1 MRIIT
6 IALSLILTFS
16 NISLIFADNEDVK
29 AYKFQD
35 DVTINGVIGST
46 ERFFN
51 VSQNWDV
58 KDLKLN
64 LVYTKSELLDVN
76 YSTITVFINGE
87 PVSSKRLD
95 GDRKYQ
101 DKWQVNIPKELV
113 KSGYNS
119 ISIKAYKTISD
130 KICRDDSNTAN
141 WLVIHKQSDIELNYS
156 LKSNS
161 NEIKDYNS
169 IFTNIGNEEYV
180 DTTFVLP
187 DKYNSNELSSIMNLS
202 LNMGQKLK
210 ADNFKL
216 DVKLKSNLKEYNNN
230 IIYVGGTNDTSTDF
244 LNLLSNDEK
253 NKAKNKAVIKQV
265 ISPFNKDKRMILIIS
280 DNSKALENA
289 TKLICNNELLNEL
302 NSSSFIID
310 ETKDVSEIKKDT
322 KNKLTLNDLGYND
335 FLLKGPFSQE
345 TNFDVSI
352 PKNKIST
359 AGSILNLKFR
369 YAKNLDFGRSLVTVY
384 VNDKPISSKKLS
396 LEKAD
401 NDNLEVNL
409 PTDVVGKN
417 YYKIKVVFNLEL
429 KDLMCVTRDTDN
441 PWAYILDSSFIKFDF
456 KDNNSLNFK
465 SYPYPFIDNQ
475 QANDIN
481 VVVSKN
487 LNSSDLSNIANI
499 IGNMGRDAVY
509 NTGNL
514 NVLTDSEFLNTNK
527 KGNLIVIGTPDD
539 NSILKDINKD
549 LYIKF
554 DKNFSGFENN
564 DKIKFLDDK
573 YSKQL
578 STIQLINSP
587 YSKSNSAIIVSSLD
601 KNSLSSSVRYLSDNN
616 LTRDLKG
623 DAAVVN
629 IDGGIQDISFKENN
643 TRDEEAEDNSAK
655 FKLEKSSLTF
665 VLIAGFL
672 FLTVI
677 ISAILLILKYRK

>member
-64 LVYTKSELLDVN
+64 LLYTKSELLDVN

-113 KSGYNS
+113 KPGYNS

-253 NKAKNKAVIKQV
+253 NQAKNKAVIKQV

-280 DNSKALENA
+280 DNSKALKNA

-310 ETKDVSEIKKDT
+310 ETKDVSDIKKDT

-409 PTDVVGKN
+409 PTDVLGKN

-629 IDGGIQDISFKENN
+629 RDGGIQDINFKENN
-643 TRDEEAEDNSAK
+643 TKDEEPEDNSTK

-665 VLIAGFL
+665 ILIAGFL

>member
-253 NKAKNKAVIKQV
+253 NQAKNKAVIKQV

-280 DNSKALENA
+280 DNSKALENV

-409 PTDVVGKN
+409 PTDVLGKN

-623 DAAVVN
+623 DAGVVN
-629 IDGGIQDISFKENN
+629 RDGGIQDINFKENN
-643 TRDEEAEDNSAK
+643 TKDEEPEDNSTK

-665 VLIAGFL
+665 ILIAGFL

>member
-64 LVYTKSELLDVN
+64 LVYTKSELLDIN

-95 GDRKYQ
+95 GDRRYQ

-113 KSGYNS
+113 KPGYNS

-230 IIYVGGTNDTSTDF
+230 IIYVGGINDTSTDF

-253 NKAKNKAVIKQV
+253 NQAKNKAVIKQV

-280 DNSKALENA
+280 DNSKALKNA

-310 ETKDVSEIKKDT
+310 ETKDVSDIKKDT

-369 YAKNLDFGRSLVTVY
+369 YAKNLDFERSLVTVY

-409 PTDVVGKN
+409 PKDVLGKN

-456 KDNNSLNFK
+456 KDNDSLNFK

-629 IDGGIQDISFKENN
+629 RDGGIQDINFKENN
-643 TRDEEAEDNSAK
+643 TKDEEPEDNSTK

-665 VLIAGFL
+665 ILIAGFL

>member
-113 KSGYNS
+113 KPGYNS

-169 IFTNIGNEEYV
+169 VFTNIGNEEYV

-230 IIYVGGTNDTSTDF
+230 IIYVGGTKDTSADF

-253 NKAKNKAVIKQV
+253 NQAKNKAVIKQV
-265 ISPFNKDKRMILIIS
+265 ISPFNKEKRMILIIS
-280 DNSKALENA
+280 DNSKALKNA

-310 ETKDVSEIKKDT
+310 ETKDVSDIKKDT

-369 YAKNLDFGRSLVTVY
+369 YAKNLDFERSLVTVY

-409 PTDVVGKN
+409 PTDVLGKN

-456 KDNNSLNFK
+456 KDNDSLNFK

-487 LNSSDLSNIANI
+487 LYSSDLSNIANI

-629 IDGGIQDISFKENN
+629 RDGGIQDINFKENN
-643 TRDEEAEDNSAK
+643 TKDEEPEDNSAK

>member
-113 KSGYNS
+113 KPGYNS

-156 LKSNS
+156 LKSNA

-202 LNMGQKLK
+202 LNMGQRLK

-230 IIYVGGTNDTSTDF
+230 IIYVGGTNDTPTDF

-253 NKAKNKAVIKQV
+253 NQAKNKAVIKQV
-265 ISPFNKDKRMILIIS
+265 ISPFNKGKRMILIIS
-280 DNSKALENA
+280 DNSKALKNA
-289 TKLICNNELLNEL
+289 TKLICNNDLLNEL
-302 NSSSFIID
+302 NSRSFIID
-310 ETKDVSEIKKDT
+310 ETKDVSDIKKDI

-369 YAKNLDFGRSLVTVY
+369 YAKNLDFERSLVTVY
-384 VNDKPISSKKLS
+384 VNDNPISSKKLS

-409 PTDVVGKN
+409 PKDVLGKN

-629 IDGGIQDISFKENN
+629 RDGGIQDISFKENN
-643 TRDEEAEDNSAK
+643 TRDEEPEDNSTK
-655 FKLEKSSLTF
+655 FKLEKSSLIF
-665 VLIAGFL
+665 ALIAGFL

>member
-253 NKAKNKAVIKQV
+253 NQAKNKAVIKQV

-409 PTDVVGKN
+409 PTDVLGKN

-623 DAAVVN
+623 DAGVVN
-629 IDGGIQDISFKENN
+629 RDGGIQDINFKENN
-643 TRDEEAEDNSAK
+643 TKDEEPEDNSTK
-655 FKLEKSSLTF
+655 FKLERSSLTF
-665 VLIAGFL
+665 ILIAGFL

>member
-113 KSGYNS
+113 KPGYNS

-169 IFTNIGNEEYV
+169 TFTNIGNEEYV

-253 NKAKNKAVIKQV
+253 NQAKNKAVIKQV

-280 DNSKALENA
+280 DNSKALKNA

-310 ETKDVSEIKKDT
+310 ETKDVSDIKKDT

-369 YAKNLDFGRSLVTVY
+369 YAKNLDFERSLVTVY

-409 PTDVVGKN
+409 PTDVLGKN

-499 IGNMGRDAVY
+499 IGNIGRDVVY

-514 NVLTDSEFLNTNK
+514 NVLNDSEFLNTNK

-554 DKNFSGFENN
+554 DENFSRFENN

-629 IDGGIQDISFKENN
+629 RDGGIQDINFKENN
-643 TRDEEAEDNSAK
+643 TRDEESEDNSAK

>member
-113 KSGYNS
+113 KPGYNS

-230 IIYVGGTNDTSTDF
+230 IIYVGGTNDTSADF

-253 NKAKNKAVIKQV
+253 NQAKNKAVIKQV
-265 ISPFNKDKRMILIIS
+265 ISPFNKEKRMILIIS
-280 DNSKALENA
+280 DNSKSLKNA

-310 ETKDVSEIKKDT
+310 ETKDVSDIKKDT
-322 KNKLTLNDLGYND
+322 KNKLTLKDLGYND

-369 YAKNLDFGRSLVTVY
+369 YAKNLDFERSLVTVY

-409 PTDVVGKN
+409 PTDVLGKN

-456 KDNNSLNFK
+456 KDNDSLNFK

-629 IDGGIQDISFKENN
+629 RDGGIQDISFKENN
-643 TRDEEAEDNSAK
+643 TKDEEPEDNSAK

>member
-113 KSGYNS
+113 KPGYNS

-253 NKAKNKAVIKQV
+253 NQAKNKAVIKQV

-280 DNSKALENA
+280 DNSKALKNA

-310 ETKDVSEIKKDT
+310 ETKDVSDIKKDT

-409 PTDVVGKN
+409 PTDVLGKN

-629 IDGGIQDISFKENN
+629 RDGGIQDINFKENN
-643 TRDEEAEDNSAK
+643 TKDEEPEDNSTK

-665 VLIAGFL
+665 ILIAGFL

>member
-16 NISLIFADNEDVK
+16 NISLIFADNADVK

-113 KSGYNS
+113 KPGYNS

-169 IFTNIGNEEYV
+169 TFANIGNEEYV

-187 DKYNSNELSSIMNLS
+187 DNYNSNELSSIMNLS

-253 NKAKNKAVIKQV
+253 NQAKNKAVIKQV

-280 DNSKALENA
+280 DNSKALKNA

-302 NSSSFIID
+302 NISSFIID
-310 ETKDVSEIKKDT
+310 ETKDVSDIKKDT

-369 YAKNLDFGRSLVTVY
+369 YATNLDFERSLVTVY

-409 PTDVVGKN
+409 PTDVLGKN

-456 KDNNSLNFK
+456 KDNDSLNFK

-629 IDGGIQDISFKENN
+629 RDGGIQDISFKENN
-643 TRDEEAEDNSAK
+643 TRDEELEDNSTK
-655 FKLEKSSLTF
+655 FKLEKSSLIF

>member
-230 IIYVGGTNDTSTDF
+230 IIYVGGTNDTSADF

-253 NKAKNKAVIKQV
+253 NQAKNKAVIKQV

-409 PTDVVGKN
+409 PTDVLGKN

-629 IDGGIQDISFKENN
+629 RDGGIQDINFKENN
-643 TRDEEAEDNSAK
+643 TKDEEPEDNSTK

-665 VLIAGFL
+665 ILIAGFL

>member
-113 KSGYNS
+113 KPGYNS

-230 IIYVGGTNDTSTDF
+230 IIYVGGTNDTSADF
-244 LNLLSNDEK
+244 LNLLSNEEK
-253 NKAKNKAVIKQV
+253 NQAKNKAVIKQV
-265 ISPFNKDKRMILIIS
+265 ISPFNKEKRMILIIS
-280 DNSKALENA
+280 DNSKSLKNA

-310 ETKDVSEIKKDT
+310 ETKDVSDIKKDT

-369 YAKNLDFGRSLVTVY
+369 YAKNLDFERSLVTVY

-409 PTDVVGKN
+409 PTDVLGKN

-456 KDNNSLNFK
+456 KDNDSLNFK

-514 NVLTDSEFLNTNK
+514 NVLTDSEFLKTNK

-629 IDGGIQDISFKENN
+629 RDGGIQDISFKENN
-643 TRDEEAEDNSAK
+643 TKDEEHEDNSAK

>member
-230 IIYVGGTNDTSTDF
+230 IIYLGGTNDTSTDF

-253 NKAKNKAVIKQV
+253 NQAKNKAVIKQV

-280 DNSKALENA
+280 DNSKALKNA

-310 ETKDVSEIKKDT
+310 ETKDVSDIKKDT

-409 PTDVVGKN
+409 PTDVLGKN

-629 IDGGIQDISFKENN
+629 RDGGIQDINFKENN
-643 TRDEEAEDNSAK
+643 TKDEEPEDNSTK

-665 VLIAGFL
+665 ILIAGFL

>member
-169 IFTNIGNEEYV
+169 IFTNIGNEEYI

-253 NKAKNKAVIKQV
+253 NQAKNKAVIKQV

-409 PTDVVGKN
+409 PTDVLGKN

-629 IDGGIQDISFKENN
+629 RDGGIQDINFKENN
-643 TRDEEAEDNSAK
+643 TKDEEPEDNSTK
-655 FKLEKSSLTF
+655 FKLERSSLTF
-665 VLIAGFL
+665 ILIAGFL

>member
-16 NISLIFADNEDVK
+16 NISLVFADNEDVK

-87 PVSSKRLD
+87 PVSSKKLD

-141 WLVIHKQSDIELNYS
+141 WLVIHKPSDIELNYS

-161 NEIKDYNS
+161 NEIKDYNN

-216 DVKLKSNLKEYNNN
+216 DVKLKSNLKESNNN

-244 LNLLSNDEK
+244 LNLLSNEEK
-253 NKAKNKAVIKQV
+253 NQAKNKAVIKQV
-265 ISPFNKDKRMILIIS
+265 ISPFNKEKRMILIIS
-280 DNSKALENA
+280 DNSKALKNA
-289 TKLICNNELLNEL
+289 TKLICNNDLLNEL

-310 ETKDVSEIKKDT
+310 ETKDVSDIKKDT

-369 YAKNLDFGRSLVTVY
+369 YAKNLDFERSLVTVY

-409 PTDVVGKN
+409 PTDVLGKN

-481 VVVSKN
+481 VVVSKD

-527 KGNLIVIGTPDD
+527 RGNLIVIGTPDD

-554 DKNFSGFENN
+554 DENFSRFENN

-629 IDGGIQDISFKENN
+629 RDGGIQDINFKENN
-643 TRDEEAEDNSAK
+643 TRDEESEDNYAK

>member
-16 NISLIFADNEDVK
+16 NISLVFADNEDVK

-87 PVSSKRLD
+87 PVSSKKLD

-187 DKYNSNELSSIMNLS
+187 DKYNSNELRSIMNLS

-244 LNLLSNDEK
+244 LNLLSNEEK
-253 NKAKNKAVIKQV
+253 NQAKNKAVIKQV
-265 ISPFNKDKRMILIIS
+265 ISPFNKEKRMILIIS
-280 DNSKALENA
+280 DNSKALKNA

-310 ETKDVSEIKKDT
+310 ETKDISDIKKDT

-369 YAKNLDFGRSLVTVY
+369 YAKNLDFERSLVTVY

-409 PTDVVGKN
+409 PTDVLGKN

-456 KDNNSLNFK
+456 KDNDSLNFK

-629 IDGGIQDISFKENN
+629 RDGGIQDISFKENN
-643 TRDEEAEDNSAK
+643 TRDEEPEDNSAK

>member
-216 DVKLKSNLKEYNNN
+216 DVKLKSNLKEYNKN

-253 NKAKNKAVIKQV
+253 NQAKNKAVIKQV

-280 DNSKALENA
+280 DNSKALKNA

-310 ETKDVSEIKKDT
+310 ETKDVSDIKKDT

-409 PTDVVGKN
+409 PTDVLGKN
-417 YYKIKVVFNLEL
+417 YYKTKVVFNLEL

-554 DKNFSGFENN
+554 DKHFSGFENN

-629 IDGGIQDISFKENN
+629 RDGGIQDINFKENN
-643 TRDEEAEDNSAK
+643 TKDEEPEDNSTK

-665 VLIAGFL
+665 ILIAGFL

>member
-16 NISLIFADNEDVK
+16 NISLVFADNEDVK

-87 PVSSKRLD
+87 PVSSKKLD

-113 KSGYNS
+113 KPGYNS

-230 IIYVGGTNDTSTDF
+230 IIYIGGTNDTSTDF
-244 LNLLSNDEK
+244 LNLLSNEEK
-253 NKAKNKAVIKQV
+253 NQAKNKAVIKQV
-265 ISPFNKDKRMILIIS
+265 ISPFNKEKRMILIIS
-280 DNSKALENA
+280 DNSKALKNA

-310 ETKDVSEIKKDT
+310 ETKDVSDIKKDT

-369 YAKNLDFGRSLVTVY
+369 YAKNLDFERSLVTVY

-409 PTDVVGKN
+409 PTDVLGKN

-456 KDNNSLNFK
+456 KDNDSLNFK

-629 IDGGIQDISFKENN
+629 RDGGIQDISFKENN
-643 TRDEEAEDNSAK
+643 TRDEEPEDNSAK

>member
-216 DVKLKSNLKEYNNN
+216 DVKLKSNLKEYNKN

-253 NKAKNKAVIKQV
+253 NQAKNKAVIKQV

-310 ETKDVSEIKKDT
+310 ETKDVSDIKKDT

-409 PTDVVGKN
+409 PTDVLGKN
-417 YYKIKVVFNLEL
+417 YYKTKVVFNLEL

-629 IDGGIQDISFKENN
+629 RDGGIQDINFKENN
-643 TRDEEAEDNSAK
+643 TKDEEPEDNSTK

-665 VLIAGFL
+665 ILIAGFL

>member
-16 NISLIFADNEDVK
+16 NISLVFADNEDVK

-87 PVSSKRLD
+87 PVSSKKLD

-161 NEIKDYNS
+161 NEIKDYNN

-216 DVKLKSNLKEYNNN
+216 DVKLKSNLKESNNN

-244 LNLLSNDEK
+244 LNLLSNEEK
-253 NKAKNKAVIKQV
+253 NQAKNKAVIKQV
-265 ISPFNKDKRMILIIS
+265 ISPFNKEKRMILIIS
-280 DNSKALENA
+280 DNSKALKNA
-289 TKLICNNELLNEL
+289 TKLICNNDLLNEL

-310 ETKDVSEIKKDT
+310 ETKDVSDIKKDT

-369 YAKNLDFGRSLVTVY
+369 YAKNLDFERSLVTVY

-409 PTDVVGKN
+409 PTDVLGKN

-481 VVVSKN
+481 VVVSKD

-554 DKNFSGFENN
+554 DENFSGFENN

-629 IDGGIQDISFKENN
+629 RDGGIQDINFKENN
-643 TRDEEAEDNSAK
+643 TRDEESEDNSAK